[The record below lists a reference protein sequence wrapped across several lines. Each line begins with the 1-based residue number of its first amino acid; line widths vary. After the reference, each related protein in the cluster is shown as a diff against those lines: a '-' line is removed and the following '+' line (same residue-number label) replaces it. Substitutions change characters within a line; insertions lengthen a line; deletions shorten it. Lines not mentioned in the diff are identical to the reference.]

1 MKLRAIVAICALL
14 VLTGLRSA
22 HAQSISTAD
31 LAGTWSVFQLA
42 TPAIGPFTGGDV
54 RSYSGTVTFDAG
66 GTVTAGTLTDDQTA
80 SFTVS
85 GALTVTA
92 AGVVDGTLPLDDGA
106 ATPDL
111 VLDVRE
117 ARLLLNKHTIVGA
130 STILGAPGLF
140 TLVKLE
146 AAPIFTLGGNLA
158 GDWNYHELTP
168 SNNIAPSP
176 PANIPA
182 VAPPAPAAGDATWVR
197 GSITFHDV
205 PNPFC
210 TEADLV
216 LADGTVRASRGVD
229 PTSFG

>member
-1 MKLRAIVAICALL
+1 MKLRAIVVVCALF
-14 VLTGLRSA
+14 VLAGLRPA

-42 TPAIGPFTGGDV
+42 TPSTTFTGAAV
-54 RSYSGTVTFDAG
+54 RSYSGTLTFNVA
-66 GTVTAGTLTDDQTA
+66 GTVTAGTLTDDQA
-80 SFTVS
+80 AGFTVS
-85 GALTVTA
+85 GALAVTA
-92 AGVVDGTLPLDDGA
+92 AGVVDGTLTLDDGL

-111 VLDVRE
+111 MLDVRE
-117 ARLLLNKHTIVGA
+117 ARLLLSKHTIVGA
-130 STILGAPGLF
+130 STILGSPGLF

-146 AAPIFTLGGNLA
+146 AAPIFTLSDNLA

-168 SNNIAPSP
+168 SNNIVP
-176 PANIPA
+176 
-182 VAPPAPAAGDATWVR
+182 APPAEVPSVTPPAPGDATWVR

-205 PNPFC
+205 PNAFC

-216 LADGTVRASRGVD
+216 LADGTVRAQRGAG

>member
-14 VLTGLRSA
+14 VLTGLRPA

-42 TPAIGPFTGGDV
+42 TPSTTFTGGDV
-54 RSYSGTVTFDAG
+54 RSYSGPVTFDAG
-66 GTVTAGTLTDDQTA
+66 GTVTAGTLTDDQGA
-80 SFTVS
+80 GFTVS

-111 VLDVRE
+111 MLDVRE

-146 AAPIFTLGGNLA
+146 AVPFTLSGNLA

-168 SNNIAPSP
+168 SNNIAPLP

-210 TEADLV
+210 TEADLA
-216 LADGTVRASRGVD
+216 LADGTVRAQRGVD